1 VAGRA
6 RGGAGEVPPVTVPD
20 VAAPARTTA
29 QRRHV
34 VDRLMGGLCA
44 AAILVA
50 VAPLASVLG
59 YVALQGASALNW
71 AFFTHLP
78 APVGEPGGGM
88 ANAMVGT
95 LTLIGLASCVGV
107 PIGILGGLFLAEA
120 GDGPLGWWIRFT
132 ADILNGIPSIVIGIF
147 VYALV
152 VVPMKRFS
160 AVAGGLALGFIMIP
174 LVMRTTEEMVRL
186 VPSSLREASLA
197 LGIRWWVTT
206 LRVVLRTATAGVLT
220 GIMLAVARIGGE
232 TAPLLFTAFNNQF
245 WQSRLDQ
252 PIASLTVQLYN
263 YAIAPYDDW
272 HRQAWAAA
280 LVLMTITLLLN
291 VIARFAGRQR
301 YTAGG
306 R

>member
-1 VAGRA
+1 MMALTRA
-6 RGGAGEVPPVTVPD
+6 TE
-20 VAAPARTTA
+20 
-29 QRRHV
+29 RRRRI
-34 VDRLMGGLCA
+34 VDRAMTALTLG
-44 AAILVA
+44 AILVA

-59 YVALQGASALNW
+59 YVALQGAAGLNW

-88 ANAMVGT
+88 ANALVGT
-95 LTLIGLASCVGV
+95 LTLIVLASCVGV
-107 PIGILGGLFLAEA
+107 PVGILGGLFLAEVGGRA
-120 GDGPLGWWIRFT
+120 LGWWVRFA
-132 ADILNGIPSIVIGIF
+132 ADVLNGIPSIVIGVF
-147 VYALV
+147 VYTLV

-160 AVAGGLALGFIMIP
+160 ALAGGLALGMMMIP

-186 VPSSLREASLA
+186 VPLELREASLA
-197 LGIRWWVTT
+197 LGIPWWVTT
-206 LRVVLRTATAGVLT
+206 LRIILRTATAGVIT
-220 GIMLAVARIGGE
+220 GVMLAVARIGGE

-280 LVLMTITLLLN
+280 LVLMAITLALN
-291 VIARFAGRQR
+291 VVARVAGRQR
-301 YTAGG
+301 FSGG